1 MKRLLSLSL
10 LLSLFLTI
18 QTAPAQSV
26 TFNVQDGHEMKI
38 DGTSNVRDWDAD
50 VNVINGELT
59 FSEFDIT
66 NLDGLT
72 PDHFQGLN
80 LSMPVKDIESD
91 SGRLTSNMQ
100 GYLKKDEHPNISFT
114 LNSIENIELN
124 DSSAIITANGT
135 ISVAGV
141 DKDTTMTVNA
151 SINGETITFSGEQ
164 DLLMTDFGID
174 PPTAVF
180 GSIRARDEIKII
192 YTLSFV
198 KS

>member
-26 TFNVQDGHEMKI
+26 TFTVQDGHEMKI
-38 DGTSNVRDWDAD
+38 DGTSNVRDWDAN

-59 FSEFDIT
+59 LNEFDIANFT
-66 NLDGLT
+66 ELT
-72 PDHFQGLN
+72 PDHFQTLT
-80 LSMPVKDIESD
+80 LRMPVKDIKSD

-100 GYLKKDEHPNISFT
+100 EYLKKDEHPNITFT
-114 LNSIENIELN
+114 LNSIENIEVN
-124 DSSAIITANGT
+124 GSSATITANGT
-135 ISVAGV
+135 IGVAGV
-141 DKDTTMTVNA
+141 EKSTTMTVNA
-151 SINGETITFSGEQ
+151 SLNGETITFSGEQ
-164 DLLMTDFGID
+164 DLLMTDFGIE